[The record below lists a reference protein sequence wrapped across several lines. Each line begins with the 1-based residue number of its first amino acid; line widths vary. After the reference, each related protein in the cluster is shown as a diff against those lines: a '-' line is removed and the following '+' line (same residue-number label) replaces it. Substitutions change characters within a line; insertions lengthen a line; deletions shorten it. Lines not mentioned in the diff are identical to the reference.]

1 MVTGPEHNKA
11 VFRRF
16 NQMMTQHDT
25 PAMVGVLHEKFIDY
39 NCMSP
44 VPLDRAACIK
54 TIKAFLDAFPDLNF
68 HTDELIAEGNRVT
81 SRWTATGV
89 FNGPDF
95 FGIPTTGKPARFGG
109 IEIVTVEGDW
119 IVERNIEFNAYL
131 MLKQVGLMP
140 PGL

>member
-1 MVTGPEHNKA
+1 MATDLEHHKG

-16 NQMMTQHDT
+16 NDMMNRHDT
-25 PAMVGVLHEKFIDY
+25 SAMTGVLHERFIDH

-44 VPLDRAACIK
+44 EPLGRTACIA
-54 TIKAFLDAFPDLNF
+54 TIKAFLDAFPDLYF
-68 HTDELIAEGNRVT
+68 QTEELLAEGNRVT

-95 FGIPTTGKPARFGG
+95 FGHATTGKPAKFGG

-119 IVERNIEFNAYL
+119 IVERHIEFNAYL